1 MDLFSWWENTKLDS
15 NIFREHVSFGAGLE
29 EKVLLSPIGQGDTLS
44 FKHLKN
50 IKQERKQDM
59 SGNYF
64 CVIMFGVLFSVT
76 QKWWKCEKKGSR
88 CLPIVSLYYVQMS
101 CQVREKHNCHEEIRI
116 IRNDCRGFNNLSYT
130 THLR

>member
-1 MDLFSWWENTKLDS
+1 
-15 NIFREHVSFGAGLE
+15 LE

-76 QKWWKCEKKGSR
+76 QKW
-88 CLPIVSLYYVQMS
+88 
-101 CQVREKHNCHEEIRI
+101 
-116 IRNDCRGFNNLSYT
+116 
-130 THLR
+130 